1 MYKIVIV
8 DDEPIQC
15 KGLKNILNKM
25 YDFLEIQVFV
35 EAEAALKYIGV
46 EDVQIVITDICMP
59 EMDGLSFTEKIKE
72 RNEEI
77 KVILL
82 TGYAEFE
89 YAQKAIELGA
99 FEYLLKPMSP
109 IKLQKVLERVFQE
122 IEKERNAIRQQ
133 ADIKKKLEVTLPVYM
148 EKLLNLWVDGR
159 CTEEEEKQIRE
170 IIPWGEAGFV
180 LITRVQ
186 GIYAWKKGKSS
197 EEYESIK
204 KELGLWMRE
213 RIGRGWHS
221 LSFFSNKLSETMV
234 TIVCRDKQWRGYPQI
249 LTKKDL
255 WEQLPEELD
264 GIRRRNQWFM
274 SISSSAENLFEEV
287 EGCYE
292 EAVLSMRFH
301 FYYPERKIIWAEKFS
316 ECAKILA
323 YIGLPEEHLIRAEL
337 KEKGGDSAADVMGRI
352 LDNFI
357 EIGYPDPEQL
367 INCCQSVLKRIALIE
382 DESIWKEPI
391 PTYRELLDR
400 IQQYLKKVEPVY
412 GKNKKEREEKFS
424 ARLEAYM
431 EEHFAEDISLADIAE
446 YFKLTPTYCSAVI
459 KESTGN
465 GYSQNLITIRMKHAR
480 ELLKNTDL
488 KIYEIAVQTGYK
500 DVKYFNRIF
509 KKETGITPAQ
519 YREKIQ
525 KIGE

>member
-323 YIGLPEEHLIRAEL
+323 YIQCH
-337 KEKGGDSAADVMGRI
+337 
-352 LDNFI
+352 
-357 EIGYPDPEQL
+357 
-367 INCCQSVLKRIALIE
+367 
-382 DESIWKEPI
+382 
-391 PTYRELLDR
+391 
-400 IQQYLKKVEPVY
+400 
-412 GKNKKEREEKFS
+412 
-424 ARLEAYM
+424 
-431 EEHFAEDISLADIAE
+431 
-446 YFKLTPTYCSAVI
+446 
-459 KESTGN
+459 
-465 GYSQNLITIRMKHAR
+465 
-480 ELLKNTDL
+480 
-488 KIYEIAVQTGYK
+488 
-500 DVKYFNRIF
+500 
-509 KKETGITPAQ
+509 
-519 YREKIQ
+519 
-525 KIGE
+525 